1 MFQKALELAPV
12 NFVLVFNKAAAY
24 LDEGVADEAR
34 DLFTLVVKKDGKNLE
49 ARVGLGIALIKLKEP
64 G

>member
-1 MFQKALELAPV
+1 M
-12 NFVLVFNKAAAY
+12 LVFNKAAAY
-24 LDEGVADEAR
+24 LEEGVADEAR

-64 G
+64 S